1 MSDESLN
8 AADLVDVLASRD
20 DILGALASGPRDIRD
35 LRDDLDCSR
44 STAYK
49 AVRELQSR
57 ELVEGSDGGYE
68 LTLLGRMLY
77 RRYRTFIAET
87 GDVLD
92 YRALLSALPPDLPLD
107 PSVFSNATVF
117 VADRMSPD
125 KPVDALES
133 FIGEAERFRCFTP
146 VQRARYHAYAQDL
159 IESEVRIEMVT
170 KSEVI
175 EYAIANH
182 PDEMRTILESDT
194 TTHYETDDPLPFGLV
209 VVDEPQHRIGVTLY
223 DAQNQ
228 LRGFVA
234 SDDPRA
240 YEWGEE
246 TYLSYR
252 DRATELVA
260 NRARQ
265 ND

>member
-1 MSDESLN
+1 MSEESPS
-8 AADLVDVLASRD
+8 AADLVDVLASRED
-20 DILGALASGPRDIRD
+20 VLTALESGPRDIRD

-44 STAYK
+44 STVYK

-68 LTLLGRMLY
+68 LTLLGRVLY
-77 RRYRTFIAET
+77 RRYRTFIVET
-87 GDVLD
+87 GNVLD

-107 PSVFSNATVF
+107 PSIFSNATVT

-133 FIGEAERFRCFTP
+133 FIGEAERFRCFAP
-146 VQRARYHAYAQDL
+146 VQRARYYAYAQDL

-170 KSEVI
+170 RSEVV

-182 PDEMRTILESDT
+182 PDEMREILESPV

-209 VVDEPQHRIGVTLY
+209 VVDEPERRVGVTLY
-223 DAQNQ
+223 DAQSH

-246 TYLSYR
+246 TYRSYR
-252 DRATELVA
+252 ERATKLVP
-260 NRARQ
+260 NQ
-265 ND
+265 V